1 MKAIYSNV
9 NEGQNGISTL
19 RCTDTFTN
27 IGRKPIR
34 EFVDF
39 ASTLAKRKKTLFLMY
54 SQLRGSSKDEETF
67 QRCVQRSPCCET
79 AGRYVQA
86 IDRWTNVRHAI
97 LSAECKSFETPSI
110 VSIVPFVA
118 VFKFPGG
125 RPTEIYPFRGGV
137 CPWSRTGV
145 ESTPFPFGALRAA
158 EWASGPALPLTNPLV
173 QERAH

>member
-110 VSIVPFVA
+110 VSIE
-118 VFKFPGG
+118 GS
-125 RPTEIYPFRGGV
+125 FRGRFQVSG
-137 CPWSRTGV
+137 RAANRDI
-145 ESTPFPFGALRAA
+145 PFPRRCV
-158 EWASGPALPLTNPLV
+158 SLV
-173 QERAH
+173 AHRG